1 MMARSRADVDALNHR
16 ARTAALADGAVGGPL
31 LAHAGGRDWQTGDIL
46 RARRNN
52 RRLRL
57 GESHL
62 RNGDR
67 FRVTAAAPGGL
78 VVQDLAGRGRLVL
91 PMEYLA
97 AHATYGWAA
106 TIDAAQGATADI
118 AILLARPGLDREH
131 LYVAMSRGRH
141 ANHVHVTGA
150 PTGDYDHKAPV
161 GAPPVATL
169 DDAVAT
175 LQAAVVRVGAE
186 SSAHTL
192 LDQQHT
198 APRTVPAPPPAP
210 APAPAPAL
218 TPAELRR
225 RAELQHA
232 ADTIWRRSS
241 PPPTPDRGRSL
252 SR

>member
-1 MMARSRADVDALNHR
+1 M
-16 ARTAALADGAVGGPL
+16 
-31 LAHAGGRDWQTGDIL
+31 AHAAGRDWQTGDIL

-57 GESHL
+57 GETHL

-67 FRVTAAAPGGL
+67 FRVAAAAPGGGL
-78 VVQDLAGRGRLVL
+78 VVQDLAGRGSLVL
-91 PMEYLA
+91 PKEYLA
-97 AHATYGWAA
+97 AHVTYGWAA

-118 AILLARPGLDREH
+118 AILLARPGLDCEH

-141 ANHVHVTGA
+141 ANHVHVTGT
-150 PTGDYDHKAPV
+150 PTGDCDHKAPV
-161 GAPPVATL
+161 GALPVATL

-175 LQAAVVRVGAE
+175 LQAAAVRVGAE

-198 APRTVPAPPPAP
+198 APRTLPDKPPA
-210 APAPAPAL
+210 APVL

-232 ADTIWRRSS
+232 ADTIWRRTPS
-241 PPPTPDRGRSL
+241 PPTPDRGRSL